1 MTECNEAIRPVHDR
15 MPVLL
20 HADEYDR
27 LLRGSFDDLI
37 AFQERCLPDDLIE
50 MTRTDELW
58 VKRKIAQSDVM
69 AAS

>member
-1 MTECNEAIRPVHDR
+1 

-27 LLRGSFDDLI
+27 WLHGSFEDAL
-37 AFQERCLPDDLIE
+37 AFQARCFPDVLIE

-58 VKRKIAQSDVM
+58 VRRATVPVDDDGATMI
-69 AAS
+69 